1 MDDCNSDHPFEIKE
15 EVKNKSK
22 YMIAKQFYRIK

>member
-15 EVKNKSK
+15 TVKNKLKIYDSK
-22 YMIAKQFYRIK
+22 TIN

>member
-22 YMIAKQFYRIK
+22 YYDSKTID

>member
-15 EVKNKSK
+15 EVKNKLKYYDSK
-22 YMIAKQFYRIK
+22 TID

>member
-15 EVKNKSK
+15 EVKNKWKYYDSK
-22 YMIAKQFYRIK
+22 TID

>member
-22 YMIAKQFYRIK
+22 IYDSKTVN

>member
-1 MDDCNSDHPFEIKE
+1 MDDCNSDHPFAIKE

-22 YMIAKQFYRIK
+22 IYDSKTIN